1 MATEQKQK
9 REKGRPPQPMPKIDA
24 PFEDILKAV
33 VTPIR
38 KGK

>member
-1 MATEQKQK
+1 MTTKQK
-9 REKGRPPQPMPKIDA
+9 KRPLGRPIEPMPKIDA

-38 KGK
+38 KDKQ